1 MGFLV
6 WCGEFAFFQSA
17 PACGR
22 RTVVRGKTL
31 SFSDFPGCAC
41 CASVSTVVERL
52 LTFKKNSC
60 AGDFSPAVER
70 FIIFEKI
77 LVLGIFWRPLALK
90 RNVDKT
96 SFTGSQ
102 KFQGNILIK

>member
-1 MGFLV
+1 MWAL
-6 WCGEFAFFQSA
+6 WCGVKSLIFSKF
-17 PACGR
+17 PCVWTPYCG
-22 RTVVRGKTL
+22 GKTL
-31 SFSDFPGCAC
+31 NFSDFPGCAY

-52 LTFKKNSC
+52 LTFKKNFC

-70 FIIFEKI
+70 YIIFEKI